1 MKITAE
7 GVIYAVNSAGEFVWF
22 SSGKEQDNQGKDIEE
37 VLVRDVDIEYL
48 SDQIKIYSKNDLFF
62 PMTKHI
68 LIIKPKFLSRDGDT
82 VVFCNFCISEGG
94 DPCDA
99 LLFIY
104 FSKEVSKLAI
114 AATESF
120 MGRKYIK
127 VDKDIWELRD

>member
-62 PMTKHI
+62 PMTQNI
-68 LIIKPKFLSRDGDT
+68 VIIKPKIFNRNNGLYT
-82 VVFCNFCISEGG
+82 IAFCTLWGG
-94 DPCDA
+94 DPCRN
-99 LLFIY
+99 LLRIY
-104 FSKEVSKLAI
+104 FSKEVNKLAI

-127 VDKDIWELRD
+127 VDKDTWELRD